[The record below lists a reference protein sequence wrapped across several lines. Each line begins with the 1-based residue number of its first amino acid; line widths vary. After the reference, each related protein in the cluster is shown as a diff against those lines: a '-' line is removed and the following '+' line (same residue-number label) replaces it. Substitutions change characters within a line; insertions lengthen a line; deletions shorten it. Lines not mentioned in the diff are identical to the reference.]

1 MSETSTTAML
11 VGTREMFGARSNV
24 LAATVP
30 RSEIEDAL
38 ELDPPAD
45 LILDVARRSGGTD
58 DFERRTVNV
67 AWSREDLESL
77 LDDPDAGAITF
88 SFDADEL
95 ERAIAGSDVEGHGL
109 RETAA
114 VLTIAAAAAAT
125 GASGAFGAIPDERSL
140 AERGI
145 AVETAASVHTEAGL
159 TERGI
164 GIHAVSHDEMTNTAR
179 GIDAGTPPAVHDE
192 STLAARGI
200 EPGPLPAVH
209 DESTLA
215 ARGIEPGPLPAVHD
229 ESTLAAR
236 GIEPGPLPAVHDEST
251 LAARGIEPG
260 PLPAVQDTA
269 TPVIHDESTLAA
281 RGIEPGTLPVAT
293 TGGESG
299 FDFPSVDSGTVAGIA
314 GGVAGAGL
322 LIAAAAFATRRREPG
337 TA

>member
-11 VGTREMFGARSNV
+11 VGTREAFDAGTNV

-38 ELDPPAD
+38 ALDPPAD
-45 LILDVARRSGGTD
+45 LILDVARSPEGTD

-67 AWSREDLESL
+67 AWSRKDLESV
-77 LDDPDAGAITF
+77 LDDPDADAITF
-88 SFDADEL
+88 SFDAAEL
-95 ERAIAGSDVEGHGL
+95 EQLIAESDVEGHGL

-114 VLTIAAAAAAT
+114 VLTIAAAAAAS
-125 GASGAFGAIPDERSL
+125 GAAGAFGAVHDEASL

-145 AVETAASVHTEAGL
+145 AVETAASAHTEAGL

-164 GIHAVSHDEMTNTAR
+164 GIQPLPATHDEMTGAER

-200 EPGPLPAVH
+200 EPAPAPAIH

-215 ARGIEPGPLPAVHD
+215 ARGIEPGTA
-229 ESTLAAR
+229 
-236 GIEPGPLPAVHDEST
+236 
-251 LAARGIEPG
+251 
-260 PLPAVQDTA
+260 PAVQDTA
-269 TPVIHDESTLAA
+269 AQAIHDESTLAA
-281 RGIEPGTLPVAT
+281 RGIEPGTLPAQPAD
-293 TGGESG
+293 SG
-299 FDFPSVDSGTVAGIA
+299 SGLDFPSVDSSTIAGIA

-337 TA
+337 PA